1 MNRWEQGRAE
11 IAALLTEGRLTPIAA
26 NRELADQYL
35 ATARVRLTAAE
46 AITMID
52 PEGAFALTYD
62 AARLALAAILIN
74 QGLRPRGEGAHAVLL
89 EVVLAQ
95 LIPPPQ
101 PEFRQFS
108 WMRRLRNDTQY
119 PDADRPTATVDDLN
133 QALPAAA
140 AIIERAAAIIPVMP
154 PF

>member
-11 IAALLTEGRLTPIAA
+11 IAAFLTEGRLTPIAA

-62 AARLALAAILIN
+62 A
-74 QGLRPRGEGAHAVLL
+74 
-89 EVVLAQ
+89 
-95 LIPPPQ
+95 
-101 PEFRQFS
+101 
-108 WMRRLRNDTQY
+108 
-119 PDADRPTATVDDLN
+119 DRPTATVDDLN

-140 AIIERAAAIIPVMP
+140 AIIERAAAIIPGMP
-154 PF
+154 AF